1 MKDTV
6 EKPDQANDKEIWIK
20 ENHLYL
26 GDHSIIYDIAK
37 GDTDEAIASGIKEG
51 VLSLASLCRGTANLF
66 VDLSNAGKPTP
77 AARKIYL
84 SITENVKIGKI
95 ALVGLNPVARVLA
108 SSLTTISGKRDL
120 RFFKNKDDAITWLKS

>member
-1 MKDTV
+1 MGDAI
-6 EKPDQANDKEIWIK
+6 ERPDQANDKEMWIK

-37 GDTDEAIASGIKEG
+37 GDTDEEIASGIKEG